1 MYKDYEDIK
10 KDLTETVSYELEGR
24 EEEITDDLKY
34 DVIWETIDAQIF
46 RTRDIWIVIQEH
58 TAPEDLNEDTM
69 TEAFLALQD
78 DIMDSLEQ

>member
-34 DVIWETIDAQIF
+34 DVIRETIDAHLF
-46 RTRDIWIVIQEH
+46 RTSDIWIVIQEH
-58 TAPEDLNEDTM
+58 TTLEDLNENTL
-69 TEAFLALQD
+69 TEALMGLQN
-78 DIMDSLEQ
+78 DIIDNLEQ

>member
-10 KDLTETVSYELEGR
+10 KDLTETVSCELEER

-34 DVIWETIDAQIF
+34 NVICETIDANVF
-46 RTRDIWIVIQEH
+46 RTSDVWKVIQEH
-58 TAPEDLNEDTM
+58 TSPEDLNEDTM

-78 DIMDSLEQ
+78 DIMDSLE

>member
-46 RTRDIWIVIQEH
+46 RTSDVWIVIQEH
-58 TAPEDLNEDTM
+58 TRPEDLNEDTK
-69 TEAFLALQD
+69 TEAFLALQN
-78 DIMDSLEQ
+78 DIMDSLK